1 MSKNKQNMDR
11 NQERVFV
18 RSKHKDL
25 LFQRVFADKRDMLD
39 LYNALN
45 GTNYTDIDAL
55 SIVTLEDAIYM
66 SIKNDLSFIVAS
78 TLNLYEHQ
86 STINPNMPLR
96 GLVYLAKEYRT
107 YYDNSDQSIYSRKLI
122 KLPRPQ
128 YIIFYN
134 GTEEQPEEKYLRL
147 SDAFEPAGNGE
158 EPMLECIAKQ
168 ININYGYNQKLLDTC
183 KRLHDY
189 SYFINEIRANIAEGF
204 ILSEA
209 ISQAMDTCINKEI
222 LVDILS
228 KQRSE
233 VYDMLLTEFD
243 EERYERTLRKDAL
256 EEGIEKGIEKG
267 IEVEKKR
274 LNKLIEILL
283 SEGRIEDLRK
293 STVNQE
299 YQNQLMK
306 EFGIL

>member
-18 RSKHKDL
+18 RNKHKDL

-189 SYFINEIRANIAEGF
+189 SYFINEIRANITEGL

-209 ISQAMDTCINKEI
+209 ISQAMDTCIRKEI

-243 EERYERTLRKDAL
+243 EERYERTLRQDAF
-256 EEGIEKGIEKG
+256 EEG

-274 LNKLIEILL
+274 LNKLNEILL

>member
-18 RSKHKDL
+18 RNKHKDL

-86 STINPNMPLR
+86 STVNPNMPLR

-168 ININYGYNQKLLDTC
+168 ININYGYNQKLLETC

-189 SYFINEIRANIAEGF
+189 SYFINEIRANITEGL

-209 ISQAMDTCINKEI
+209 ISQAMDSCIRKEI

-243 EERYERTLRKDAL
+243 EERYERTIRQDAL
-256 EEGIEKGIEKG
+256 EDGIEKGEN
-267 IEVEKKR
+267 R
-274 LNKLIEILL
+274 LNKLNKILL
-283 SEGRIEDLRK
+283 GEGRTEDILK
-293 STVNQE
+293 AMDDKE
-299 YQNQLMK
+299 YRRQLMK
-306 EFGIL
+306 EFGLL

>member
-18 RSKHKDL
+18 RNKHKDL

-283 SEGRIEDLRK
+283 SGGRIEDLRK
-293 STVNQE
+293 STIDKE
-299 YQNQLMK
+299 YRRQLMK
-306 EFGIL
+306 EFGLL

>member
-18 RSKHKDL
+18 RNKHKDL

-189 SYFINEIRANIAEGF
+189 SYFINEIRANITEGL

-209 ISQAMDTCINKEI
+209 ISQAMDSCIRKEI

-243 EERYERTLRKDAL
+243 EERYERTLRQDAF
-256 EEGIEKGIEKG
+256 EEG
-267 IEVEKKR
+267 IEVEKKL
-274 LNKLIEILL
+274 LNKLNEILL

-306 EFGIL
+306 EFGLL

>member
-18 RSKHKDL
+18 RNKHKDL

-86 STINPNMPLR
+86 STVNPNMPLR

-107 YYDNSDQSIYSRKLI
+107 YYDNSNQSIYSRKLI

-189 SYFINEIRANIAEGF
+189 SYFINEIRANIAEGL

-209 ISQAMDTCINKEI
+209 ISQAMDTCIRKEI

-243 EERYERTLRKDAL
+243 EERYERTIRQDAL
-256 EEGIEKGIEKG
+256 EEGEE
-267 IEVEKKR
+267 R

-293 STVNQE
+293 STIDKK
-299 YQNQLMK
+299 YRRQLMK
-306 EFGIL
+306 EFDL

>member
-18 RSKHKDL
+18 RNKHKDL

-183 KRLHDY
+183 KQLHDY
-189 SYFINEIRANIAEGF
+189 SYFINEIRANITEGF

-209 ISQAMDTCINKEI
+209 ISQAMDSCIRKEI

-243 EERYERTLRKDAL
+243 EERYERTLRQDAL
-256 EEGIEKGIEKG
+256 EDGIEKGEN
-267 IEVEKKR
+267 R

-293 STVNQE
+293 STIDKE
-299 YQNQLMK
+299 YRRQLMK

>member
-18 RSKHKDL
+18 RNKHKDL

-86 STINPNMPLR
+86 STVNPNMPLR

-189 SYFINEIRANIAEGF
+189 SYFINEIRANITEGL

-209 ISQAMDTCINKEI
+209 ISQAMDTCIRKEI

-243 EERYERTLRKDAL
+243 KERYERTLRQDAL
-256 EEGIEKGIEKG
+256 EEGIEKGIVKG

-274 LNKLIEILL
+274 LNKLNEILL

>member
-18 RSKHKDL
+18 RNKHKDL

-189 SYFINEIRANIAEGF
+189 SYFINEIRANITEGL

-209 ISQAMDTCINKEI
+209 ISQAMDTCIRKEI

-256 EEGIEKGIEKG
+256 EEGIE
-267 IEVEKKR
+267 VEKKR
-274 LNKLIEILL
+274 LNKLNEILL

-306 EFGIL
+306 EFGLL

>member
-1 MSKNKQNMDR
+1 MR
-11 NQERVFV
+11 W
-18 RSKHKDL
+18 HP
-25 LFQRVFADKRDMLD
+25 LF
-39 LYNALN
+39 
-45 GTNYTDIDAL
+45 
-55 SIVTLEDAIYM
+55 SI
-66 SIKNDLSFIVAS
+66 
-78 TLNLYEHQ
+78 
-86 STINPNMPLR
+86 
-96 GLVYLAKEYRT
+96 
-107 YYDNSDQSIYSRKLI
+107 
-122 KLPRPQ
+122 
-128 YIIFYN
+128 N

-189 SYFINEIRANIAEGF
+189 SYFINEIRANITEGL

-209 ISQAMDTCINKEI
+209 ISQAMDTCIRKEI

-243 EERYERTLRKDAL
+243 EERYERTLRQDAL
-256 EEGIEKGIEKG
+256 EDGIEKGEN
-267 IEVEKKR
+267 R

-293 STVNQE
+293 STIDKE
-299 YQNQLMK
+299 YRRQLMK
-306 EFGIL
+306 EFGLL

>member
-18 RSKHKDL
+18 RNKHKDL

-243 EERYERTLRKDAL
+243 EERYERTLRQDAL
-256 EEGIEKGIEKG
+256 EDGIEKGEN
-267 IEVEKKR
+267 R

-293 STVNQE
+293 STIDKE
-299 YQNQLMK
+299 YRRQLMK
-306 EFGIL
+306 EFGLL

>member
-18 RSKHKDL
+18 RNKHKDL

-86 STINPNMPLR
+86 STVNPNMPLR

-168 ININYGYNQKLLDTC
+168 ININYGYNQKLLETC

-189 SYFINEIRANIAEGF
+189 SYFINEIRANITEGL

-209 ISQAMDTCINKEI
+209 ISQAMDSCIRKEI

-243 EERYERTLRKDAL
+243 EERYERTLRQDAF
-256 EEGIEKGIEKG
+256 EEG

-274 LNKLIEILL
+274 LNKLNEILL

-306 EFGIL
+306 EFGLL

>member
-18 RSKHKDL
+18 RNKHKDL

-128 YIIFYN
+128 YILLCN
-134 GTEEQPEEKYLRL
+134 R
-147 SDAFEPAGNGE
+147 
-158 EPMLECIAKQ
+158 
-168 ININYGYNQKLLDTC
+168 KLL
-183 KRLHDY
+183 
-189 SYFINEIRANIAEGF
+189 
-204 ILSEA
+204 
-209 ISQAMDTCINKEI
+209 
-222 LVDILS
+222 
-228 KQRSE
+228 
-233 VYDMLLTEFD
+233 
-243 EERYERTLRKDAL
+243 AL
-256 EEGIEKGIEKG
+256 
-267 IEVEKKR
+267 
-274 LNKLIEILL
+274 
-283 SEGRIEDLRK
+283 
-293 STVNQE
+293 
-299 YQNQLMK
+299 
-306 EFGIL
+306 

>member
-18 RSKHKDL
+18 RNKHKDL

-86 STINPNMPLR
+86 STVNPNMPLR

-168 ININYGYNQKLLDTC
+168 ININYGYNQKLLETC

-189 SYFINEIRANIAEGF
+189 SYFINEIRANITEGL

-209 ISQAMDTCINKEI
+209 ISQAMDSCIRKEI

-243 EERYERTLRKDAL
+243 EERYERTLRQDAF
-256 EEGIEKGIEKG
+256 EEG

-274 LNKLIEILL
+274 LNKLNEILL

>member
-18 RSKHKDL
+18 RNKHKDL

-189 SYFINEIRANIAEGF
+189 SYFINEIRANITEGL

-243 EERYERTLRKDAL
+243 EERYERTLRQDAL
-256 EEGIEKGIEKG
+256 EDGIEKGEN
-267 IEVEKKR
+267 R

-293 STVNQE
+293 STIDKE
-299 YQNQLMK
+299 YRRQLMK
-306 EFGIL
+306 EFGLL

>member
-18 RSKHKDL
+18 RNKHKDL

-189 SYFINEIRANIAEGF
+189 SYFINEIRANITEGL

-209 ISQAMDTCINKEI
+209 ISQAMDTCIRKEI

-243 EERYERTLRKDAL
+243 EERYERTLRQDAY
-256 EEGIEKGIEKG
+256 EDGRED
-267 IEVEKKR
+267 V
-274 LNKLIEILL
+274 NKLNEILL

>member
-18 RSKHKDL
+18 RNKHKDL

-55 SIVTLEDAIYM
+55 GIVTLEDAIYM

-209 ISQAMDTCINKEI
+209 ISQAMDTCIRKEI

-256 EEGIEKGIEKG
+256 EEG

>member
-189 SYFINEIRANIAEGF
+189 SYFINEIRANITEGL

-209 ISQAMDTCINKEI
+209 ISQAMDTCIRKEI

-243 EERYERTLRKDAL
+243 EERYERTLRQDAY
-256 EEGIEKGIEKG
+256 EDGRED
-267 IEVEKKR
+267 V
-274 LNKLIEILL
+274 NKLNEILL

-306 EFGIL
+306 EFGLL

>member
-1 MSKNKQNMDR
+1 MDR

-18 RSKHKDL
+18 RNKHKDL

-86 STINPNMPLR
+86 STVNPNMPLR

-243 EERYERTLRKDAL
+243 EERYERTLRQDAL
-256 EEGIEKGIEKG
+256 EDGIEKGEN
-267 IEVEKKR
+267 R

-293 STVNQE
+293 STIDKE
-299 YQNQLMK
+299 YRRQLMK
-306 EFGIL
+306 EFGLL

>member
-1 MSKNKQNMDR
+1 MITNKQNMDR

-18 RSKHKDL
+18 RNKHKDL

-86 STINPNMPLR
+86 STVNPNMPLR

-209 ISQAMDTCINKEI
+209 ISQAMDTCIRKEI

-243 EERYERTLRKDAL
+243 EERYERTIRQDAF
-256 EEGIEKGIEKG
+256 EEGEE
-267 IEVEKKR
+267 R
-274 LNKLIEILL
+274 LNKLIEIL
-283 SEGRIEDLRK
+283 SSGGRIEDLRK
-293 STVNQE
+293 STIDKE
-299 YQNQLMK
+299 YRRQLMK
-306 EFGIL
+306 EFGLL

>member
-18 RSKHKDL
+18 RNKHKDL

-189 SYFINEIRANIAEGF
+189 SYFINEIRANITEGL

-209 ISQAMDTCINKEI
+209 ISQAMDTCIRKEI

-243 EERYERTLRKDAL
+243 EERYERTLRQDAL
-256 EEGIEKGIEKG
+256 EEGIEKGIVKG

-274 LNKLIEILL
+274 LNKLNEILL

-306 EFGIL
+306 EFGLL

>member
-189 SYFINEIRANIAEGF
+189 SYFINEIRANITEGL

-209 ISQAMDTCINKEI
+209 ISQAMDTCIRKEI

-243 EERYERTLRKDAL
+243 EERYERTIRQDAF
-256 EEGIEKGIEKG
+256 EEGEE
-267 IEVEKKR
+267 R
-274 LNKLIEILL
+274 LNKLNKILL
-283 SEGRIEDLRK
+283 SEGRTEDILK
-293 STVNQE
+293 AMDDKE
-299 YQNQLMK
+299 YRRQLMK
-306 EFGIL
+306 EFGLL

>member
-18 RSKHKDL
+18 RNKHKDL

-86 STINPNMPLR
+86 STVNPNMPLR

>member
-18 RSKHKDL
+18 RNKHKDL

-107 YYDNSDQSIYSRKLI
+107 YYDNSDQTIYSRKLI

-189 SYFINEIRANIAEGF
+189 SYFINEIRANITEGL

-243 EERYERTLRKDAL
+243 EERYERTLRQDAF
-256 EEGIEKGIEKG
+256 EEGEE
-267 IEVEKKR
+267 R

-283 SEGRIEDLRK
+283 SGGRIEDLRK
-293 STVNQE
+293 STIDKE
-299 YQNQLMK
+299 YRRQLMK
-306 EFGIL
+306 EFGLL

>member
-18 RSKHKDL
+18 RNKHKDL

-293 STVNQE
+293 STVNKE

>member
-18 RSKHKDL
+18 RNKHKDL

-147 SDAFEPAGNGE
+147 SDAFEPARNGE

-168 ININYGYNQKLLDTC
+168 ININYGYNQKFLDTC

-189 SYFINEIRANIAEGF
+189 SYFINEIRANITEGL

-209 ISQAMDTCINKEI
+209 ISQAMDTCIRKEI

-243 EERYERTLRKDAL
+243 EERYERTLRQDAY
-256 EEGIEKGIEKG
+256 EDGRED
-267 IEVEKKR
+267 V
-274 LNKLIEILL
+274 NKLNEILL

>member
-18 RSKHKDL
+18 RNKHKDL

-86 STINPNMPLR
+86 STVNPNMPLR

-189 SYFINEIRANIAEGF
+189 SYFINEIRANITEGL

-209 ISQAMDTCINKEI
+209 ISQAMDTCIRKEI

-243 EERYERTLRKDAL
+243 EERYERTLRQDAL
-256 EEGIEKGIEKG
+256 EDGIEKGEN
-267 IEVEKKR
+267 R

-293 STVNQE
+293 STIDKE
-299 YQNQLMK
+299 YRRQLMK
-306 EFGIL
+306 EFGLL